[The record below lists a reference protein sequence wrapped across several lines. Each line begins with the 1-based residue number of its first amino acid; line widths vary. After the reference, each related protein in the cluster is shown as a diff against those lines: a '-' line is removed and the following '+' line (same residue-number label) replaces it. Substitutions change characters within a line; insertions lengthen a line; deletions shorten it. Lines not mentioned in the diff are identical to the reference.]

1 MSKPLEEMTNEELW
15 QLFPIILS
23 AHNPAWISSY
33 LKEEA
38 ILEVVVGIRNIV
50 RINHIGSTV
59 VPNLIA
65 KPTIDILLEIKDETD
80 TELLV
85 SNIQSIGYTCSE
97 QPNNPAPHVMFKKG
111 YTPQGFVGQ
120 VYHVHV
126 RYDGDWDELHF
137 RNYLLAHPD
146 LADEYGALKLELQK
160 KQDHDRDAYTNAKT
174 DFIERITRLARADSN
189 KKP

>member
-38 ILEVVVGIRNIV
+38 VLEVVVGIRNIV
-50 RINHIGSTV
+50 RMNHIGSTV

-80 TELLV
+80 TELLA
-85 SNIQSIGYTCSE
+85 SNIQSIGYTYSE

-126 RYDGDWDELHF
+126 RYGGDWDELHF

-160 KQDHDRDAYTNAKT
+160 KHERDRDAYTNAKT